1 MAKQKFD
8 RLMMVALWHQH
19 GGNEA
24 AVARELGVTR
34 NAIRQARNAMD
45 QDLFVIDVETY
56 KAKRVDLLAK
66 INMRANQ
73 EILARL
79 TDPKTVRKMGT
90 TELNKLGG
98 TAYDKEKNEQGLPN
112 AIEGH
117 VHIGTLSQESL
128 DAIKEFNRIRSE
140 EKLGAITYDDE

>member
-8 RLMMVALWHQH
+8 RMMMVALWHQH
-19 GGNEA
+19 AGNEA
-24 AVARELGVTR
+24 AVARELKVTR
-34 NAIRQARNAMD
+34 NAVRQARTAMD
-45 QDLFVIDVETY
+45 PDLFTIDVEDY
-56 KAKRVDLLAK
+56 KAKRVNILAK

-79 TDPKTVRKMGT
+79 TDPKIVRKMGT

-98 TAYDKEKNEQGLPN
+98 TAYDKEMNEQGLPS

-117 VHIGTLSQESL
+117 MHVGALSPESL
-128 DAIKEFNRIRSE
+128 EAIKEFNRIRSE
-140 EKLGAITYDDE
+140 EKLKAIDYED